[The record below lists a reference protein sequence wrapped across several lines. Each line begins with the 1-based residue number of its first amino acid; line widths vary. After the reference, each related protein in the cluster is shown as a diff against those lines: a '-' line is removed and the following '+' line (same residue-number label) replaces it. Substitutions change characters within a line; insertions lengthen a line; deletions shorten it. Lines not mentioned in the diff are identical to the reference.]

1 MTSPSSTRPTSTRP
15 TWAEIS
21 RSALLSNYSILRKQA
36 ARVDTDVVS
45 VIKANAYGHGAA
57 EALATLAA
65 DGCDWFAVTCLDEA
79 RILQPQ
85 LKGHRTLVLSGLF
98 EGEAEEVVR
107 HALTPVL
114 GSVQQLAWL
123 SEAVPR
129 STKPPF
135 LLHLEIDTG
144 MARQGI
150 QWNDAAA
157 LATFAASL
165 TQHPQLRLEA
175 VMTHFAAPED
185 SGSRQTGEQLDR
197 FRTALAT
204 LREHGIA
211 PPLIHAGNSAS
222 LFEAAQI
229 SALQDIAQQ
238 SGSRLLLRPGIAL
251 YGYGPHPTERGLQPV
266 LSWKTRIAALRT
278 IEEGEAVSY
287 NATFRA
293 SRSTRIALL
302 PIGYADG
309 YNRLLSNRGEV
320 LVRGQRAPI
329 AGRVTMDQTMVDV
342 TNIADAA
349 IGDEVVLLGQQ
360 GSDRITADDLAG
372 HTGTIAYEVLCAVG
386 ARVPRLWV

>member
-36 ARVDTDVVS
+36 ARVDADVVS

-57 EALATLAA
+57 EALDTLAA

-85 LKGHRTLVLSGLF
+85 LKGHRTMVLSGLF
-98 EGEAEEVVR
+98 EGEAAEVAR

-123 SEAVPR
+123 SQVVPH
-129 STKPPF
+129 SAKPPF
-135 LLHLEIDTG
+135 PLHLEIDTG

-157 LATFAASL
+157 LATFAVRLA
-165 TQHPQLRLEA
+165 QHPQLLLEA

-197 FRTALAT
+197 FRIALAT

-266 LSWKTRIAALRT
+266 LSWKTRITALRS
-278 IEEGEAVSY
+278 IAEGEAVSY

-293 SRSTRIALL
+293 VRTTRIALL
-302 PIGYADG
+302 PVGYADG

-342 TNIADAA
+342 TDIADAV
-349 IGDEVVLLGQQ
+349 IGDEVVLLGKQ

-372 HTGTIAYEVLCAVG
+372 HSGTIAYEVLCAVG
-386 ARVPRLWV
+386 TRVPRVWV

>member
-1 MTSPSSTRPTSTRP
+1 
-15 TWAEIS
+15 
-21 RSALLSNYSILRKQA
+21 
-36 ARVDTDVVS
+36 
-45 VIKANAYGHGAA
+45 
-57 EALATLAA
+57 
-65 DGCDWFAVTCLDEA
+65 
-79 RILQPQ
+79 
-85 LKGHRTLVLSGLF
+85 
-98 EGEAEEVVR
+98 
-107 HALTPVL
+107 
-114 GSVQQLAWL
+114 
-123 SEAVPR
+123 
-129 STKPPF
+129 
-135 LLHLEIDTG
+135 
-144 MARQGI
+144 
-150 QWNDAAA
+150 
-157 LATFAASL
+157 
-165 TQHPQLRLEA
+165 
-175 VMTHFAAPED
+175 MTHFAAPED

-251 YGYGPHPTERGLQPV
+251 YGYGPDPTERGLQPV
-266 LSWKTRIAALRT
+266 LSWKTRITALRT
-278 IEEGEAVSY
+278 IAEGEAVSY

-293 SRSTRIALL
+293 SRTTRIALL

-372 HTGTIAYEVLCAVG
+372 HTGTIAYEVLCAVS